1 MAKCFHLP
9 LPSSCRIVQSDLD
22 EEIDI
27 CRNRMDLGNFSGLW
41 GHSWSSSSLR
51 SSILQSE
58 SADENNVHDFT
69 NNVNTGFYIDFITVF
84 VFSFISFYEQN
95 DIIEWARDHR
105 VHHKFTDTN
114 ADPHNSTRGFFFS
127 HIGWLMCKKHPDVRK
142 FGAKVDM
149 SDVESDPVCQFQ
161 RK

>member
-1 MAKCFHLP
+1 M
-9 LPSSCRIVQSDLD
+9 
-22 EEIDI
+22 
-27 CRNRMDLGNFSGLW
+27 
-41 GHSWSSSSLR
+41 
-51 SSILQSE
+51 
-58 SADENNVHDFT
+58 HDFT

-114 ADPHNSTRGFFFS
+114 ADPHNSTRGFFFA